1 MGKVQDSLTRLEE
14 AITRLERAAR
24 RDADGVN
31 GKDVAGIDTVAK
43 RLDAVIGRIDRVLE
57 G

>member
-14 AITRLERAAR
+14 AIQRLERAAR
-24 RDADGVN
+24 RGGDGAGAKN
-31 GKDVAGIDTVAK
+31 LDGIDTVAK
-43 RLDAVIGRIDRVLE
+43 RLDVVIGRIDRVLE